1 MKTKGKDGLI
11 YHYEYL
17 PLPKGFAIGA
27 FLISLIGCTIGF
39 LIADSLL
46 FLGGFIGMGM
56 SSLLSQK
63 TLISIS
69 RDYNDLF
76 EDPEFRKNIEQQI
89 EQMRKDRK

>member
-27 FLISLIGCTIGF
+27 FLISLIGCIIGF
-39 LIADSLL
+39 LVVDSFL
-46 FLGGFIGMGM
+46 FLGGFIGMAM

-76 EDPEFRKNIEQQI
+76 EDPEFRKDIEQRV
-89 EQMRKDRK
+89 EKMRENAN